1 MKEKIITIILT
12 ILIILL
18 PMAIMPSISNDY
30 NMPKLIILLSG
41 GVLLLI
47 FFLAN
52 YKKIEIDKKDIL
64 LLIFAILM
72 PKGTGNFGTIIPMS
86 KTGERIFL

>member
-52 YKKIEIDKKDIL
+52 YAKGDGEFWHNYSNVENRRTNFL
-64 LLIFAILM
+64 VNLI
-72 PKGTGNFGTIIPMS
+72 
-86 KTGERIFL
+86 